1 MQILSRWEKETA
13 SKFDIFL
20 FSHIRLI
27 NDVLLNAKFVVK
39 MGFCSLKASVAL
51 IGV

>member
-13 SKFDIFL
+13 SKFNFFL
-20 FSHIRLI
+20 FNHTRLI
-27 NDVLLNAKFVVK
+27 SDLLLTAEFVV
-39 MGFCSLKASVAL
+39 CSLKASVAL